1 MPWEPT
7 ACTISPSRRSPAA
20 SKNTAITSARR
31 ASTVAIPRRPG
42 GGSTRSPSKMPKGA
56 TCRAAAHTNPR
67 PLLCGRKM
75 SSEHE
80 IEIRV
85 RYSETDAMGFLHH
98 GNYFAL
104 FEMGRTELLR
114 SRGGNY
120 RRMEEEGLYM
130 VVVSVECKYRKPARY
145 DDLLILKTRVSRI
158 TPAKIEHEYRLSRD
172 GELLTEARSVL
183 ACVDRAGIVQR
194 IPEIFNALV

>member
-1 MPWEPT
+1 M
-7 ACTISPSRRSPAA
+7 
-20 SKNTAITSARR
+20 
-31 ASTVAIPRRPG
+31 
-42 GGSTRSPSKMPKGA
+42 A
-56 TCRAAAHTNPR
+56 T
-67 PLLCGRKM
+67 
-75 SSEHE
+75 EHE

-120 RRMEEEGLYM
+120 RKMEEDGLYM
-130 VVVSVECKYRKPARY
+130 VVVNVECKYRKPARY
-145 DDLLILKTRVSRI
+145 DDLLVLKTRVARI
-158 TPAKIEHEYRLSRD
+158 TPAKIEHEYRLYRD

-183 ACVDRAGIVQR
+183 ACVDRAGAVQR
-194 IPEIFNALV
+194 IPEAFNALA

>member
-1 MPWEPT
+1 M
-7 ACTISPSRRSPAA
+7 SP
-20 SKNTAITSARR
+20 
-31 ASTVAIPRRPG
+31 
-42 GGSTRSPSKMPKGA
+42 
-56 TCRAAAHTNPR
+56 
-67 PLLCGRKM
+67 
-75 SSEHE
+75 EHE
-80 IEIRV
+80 IVIRV

-145 DDLLILKTRVSRI
+145 DDLLVLSTRVSRI
-158 TPAKIEHEYRLSRD
+158 TPAKIEHEYRLCRD
-172 GELLTEARSVL
+172 GELLTEAKSVL

-194 IPEIFNALV
+194 IPEIFSALV

>member
-1 MPWEPT
+1 
-7 ACTISPSRRSPAA
+7 
-20 SKNTAITSARR
+20 
-31 ASTVAIPRRPG
+31 
-42 GGSTRSPSKMPKGA
+42 
-56 TCRAAAHTNPR
+56 
-67 PLLCGRKM
+67 M

-98 GNYFAL
+98 GNYFSL

-120 RRMEEEGLYM
+120 RRMEEEGLFM

-145 DDLLILKTRVSRI
+145 DDLLVLSTRVSRI
-158 TPAKIEHEYRLSRD
+158 TPAKIEHEYRLYRE

-194 IPEIFNALV
+194 IPEVFNALV